1 MKVLRLASPHPCLL
15 PCLSPRRPYWGI
27 LGVLPSRIS
36 FLCASAPFL
45 ARKALRQCLSLRTS
59 WSCRHLPKP
68 HMIQMDLLSPQS
80 AGRLPGA
87 HFPLQPSHPLL
98 LGSSKAL

>member
-1 MKVLRLASPHPCLL
+1 MKSSAVQSSPMPSPLPVPETALL
-15 PCLSPRRPYWGI
+15 GDSRCPAFQTLLLS
-27 LGVLPSRIS
+27 
-36 FLCASAPFL
+36 ASAPFL

-68 HMIQMDLLSPQS
+68 HMIQMDLLSPQR

-87 HFPLQPSHPLL
+87 HFPLQPLHPLL